1 MHASFDR
8 AYRVFLN
15 PHRSVYLPSD
25 RELIGRSHAEDA
37 RRFFDLCPAYHATP
51 LLSLADLAAELDL
64 AGVYLK
70 AEWSR
75 VGLSSF
81 KALGGAYAVGW
92 LVMARAEAALGRSI
106 GPEELCSPSIRSI
119 AGDMTV
125 ICASAGNHGLSVAAG
140 ARAFGA
146 RAVVWLGDTV
156 PESFAAALREQD
168 ATVSRGGA
176 TYEQCMAL
184 AQAQAEQQ
192 HWDLVSDSSWPG
204 YTAIP
209 LAVMRGYTVMLEEIA
224 EVMEAAN
231 GPATHVF
238 VQAGVGGLAAAVA
251 GYLRDRWG
259 EAFKLV
265 VVEPEAAP
273 CLLESVR
280 QGRCVRVAGPASRLG
295 RLDCKEPSLLAFQLL
310 SHLAD
315 AFMLVSDAD
324 ADDAADRLAERAAP
338 VSACGAAGAAGLM
351 VACADDNALQ
361 QLDLDSHSHVLLIGT
376 EAANHFIEGIQA

>member
-1 MHASFDR
+1 MHASFDQ
-8 AYRVFLN
+8 AFRVFLN
-15 PHRSVYLPSD
+15 PRRSVYLPSD

-37 RRFFDLCPAYHATP
+37 HRFIDQCPAYRATP
-51 LLSLADLAAELDL
+51 LLPLTELATELDL

-70 AEWSR
+70 AEWNR
-75 VGLSSF
+75 MGLSSF
-81 KALGGAYAVGW
+81 KALGGVYAVAL
-92 LVMARAEAALGRSI
+92 LVAARAEAALGRSVR
-106 GPEELCSPSIRSI
+106 PDELCSPSIRSI

-125 ICASAGNHGLSVAAG
+125 ICASAGNHGLAVAAG

-146 RAVVWLGDTV
+146 RAVVWLSDTV
-156 PESFAAALREQD
+156 TESFATALRGQG
-168 ATVSRGGA
+168 AMVLRGGA
-176 TYEQCMAL
+176 TYEESMAL

-204 YTAIP
+204 YTTMP
-209 LAVMRGYTVMLEEIA
+209 LAVMRGYTVMLEEVA
-224 EVMEAAN
+224 GVMETGS

-238 VQAGVGGLAAAVA
+238 VQAGVGGLAAAAA

-265 VVEPEAAP
+265 VVEPDAAP

-280 QGRCVRVAGPASRLG
+280 QGHPVRVAGPASRLG
-295 RLDCKEPSLLAFQLL
+295 RLDCKEPSLLAFNLL

-324 ADDAADRLAERAAP
+324 ADDAARRLAEQGAP

-351 VACADDNALQ
+351 AACIDDTARQ
-361 QLDLDSHSHVLLIGT
+361 QLDLDTHSRVLLIGT
-376 EAANHFIEGIQA
+376 EAADNFIQGIQA